1 MTQFHRMTKKRNIAT
16 LPIDST
22 RLCCN
27 FVNTLYSWRK
37 EVSYDFL
44 ADYDTFIDWCHKL
57 TVCKEEHLGQLR
69 QQAKRESNEAIVTMD
84 RIREIRLLLHQL
96 ISAIA
101 GNDQGKIAQ
110 CLAIIHPFLADA
122 LIRINLEFTGNNF
135 IISYQ
140 QEPVQLISPIWPVL
154 KSLYDLL
161 TEVDLIRIK
170 ECPACGWV
178 FYDETK
184 NGKRRWCN
192 PLNCGTKDKMDRYN
206 KKKAGTPSHS

>member
-1 MTQFHRMTKKRNIAT
+1 MTKFHRMKKTMTIAA

-27 FVNTLYSWRK
+27 FVNTLYSWKK
-37 EVSYDFL
+37 EASYDFL
-44 ADYDTFIDWCHKL
+44 ADYETFIDWCHKL
-57 TVCKEEHLGQLR
+57 DVFEEAHLHQLR
-69 QQAKRESNEAIVTMD
+69 QKAKKEPNEAMITMD

-101 GNDQGKIAQ
+101 GNDRGKIVQ

-122 LIRINLEFTGNNF
+122 LPRINLEFTGNDF
-135 IISYQ
+135 IISYPQ
-140 QEPVQLISPIWPVL
+140 ATVQLISPTWPVL

-161 TEVDLIRIK
+161 TEDDMIRIK
-170 ECPACGWV
+170 ACPSCGWV

-192 PLNCGTKDKMDRYN
+192 PLHCGTKDKMDRYT
-206 KKKAGTPSHS
+206 KKKALLS